1 MDWATVYG
9 GWIAIDVRAL
19 VTLVLLSVGIGL
31 LMVGLFLRRR
41 PWHQYLLAF
50 LSLFLLV
57 FLVGFVL
64 LQTVFSF
71 PVLVARDFFPLR

>member
-19 VTLVLLSVGIGL
+19 ITLALLSVGIGL
-31 LMVGLFLRRR
+31 LLVGLFLRRR
-41 PWHQYLLAF
+41 PWHQYLLTF
-50 LSLFLLV
+50 LSLFVLV
-57 FLVGFVL
+57 FLIGFVL

-71 PVLVARDFFPLR
+71 PVVVARDFFPLR